1 MKKIVYFLLIA
12 LCLPIGLM
20 AQSVDDDLYFVPS
33 KDKKEKKETT
43 PEKKEPRKQVT
54 TNIYTSPGTTVVVQ
68 DRKGKTRDV
77 DEYNRRYDA
86 RENEFVMENDTL
98 YISTMDQD
106 IALEEGLSVG
116 DTLEVSYTVTEDE
129 PGINIASAI
138 TKIH

>member
-1 MKKIVYFLLIA
+1 MKLTKPILLVTVILLGCASCKNKAGNTEQESAKPSTEEINDSVYH
-12 LCLPIGLM
+12 
-20 AQSVDDDLYFVPS
+20 AQGVVMDATMNGFTMV
-33 KDKKEKKETT
+33 T
-43 PEKKEPRKQVT
+43 PK
-54 TNIYTSPGTTVVVQ
+54 
-68 DRKGKTRDV
+68 
-77 DEYNRRYDA
+77 
-86 RENEFVMENDTL
+86 NDTL